1 MNTSKQVNV
10 MIGLLFVVLIGTLLY
25 FIWDDVRADDAEQRQ
40 IVVNAERGGKLF
52 SLNCRSCHGVNG
64 LGTLENTLLPG
75 LPLNLEANRPMVA
88 DPDDPET
95 SLPDPGKLM
104 ELQSRF
110 RDTIRCGRLGTLM
123 PPWAEDQGGPLNDFQ
138 IDQLIALIT
147 GSMPGL
153 DLPDN
158 LNAVSEKGWEE
169 AVEEADHA
177 DLLKGNK
184 LAEAVGAGDTVFV
197 LTDAK
202 ELTANSLLRIDD
214 EVVRIADI
222 SVDND
227 EITVER
233 AAFQTQAAE
242 HGEGAQVF
250 TGPIEP
256 PTGPFTDVACS
267 QTQRA
272 PAPSGTPPPAGTPI
286 PIEGEVTMEMGD
298 NFFRLDDQSPPTL
311 QVSIG
316 QEVTIDLVNNGVA
329 IHNMHVAGVDNVYD
343 VAFCNVGG
351 DEPCSDPDVMAS
363 GDTGTMTFRFDQA
376 GTFNFRCD
384 FHPIEM
390 TGQIVVTE

>member
-10 MIGLLFVVLIGTLLY
+10 MIGLMFVILIGTLVY
-25 FIWDDVRADDAEQRQ
+25 FIWDSVRAEDAEQRQ
-40 IVVNAERGGKLF
+40 IVENAERGGKLF
-52 SLNCRSCHGVNG
+52 ALNCRACHGVNG
-64 LGTLENTLLPG
+64 LGSLENTLLPG
-75 LPLNLEANRPMVA
+75 LPLNLEANRPMMA
-88 DPDDPET
+88 DPDDPEK
-95 SLPDPGKLM
+95 SLPDPGALM
-104 ELQSRF
+104 EFQNRF

-138 IDQLIALIT
+138 IEQLIALIT
-147 GSMPGL
+147 GSMTGL

-158 LNAVSEKGWEE
+158 LNAVSEKGWEA

-177 DLLKGNK
+177 DLLRGKK
-184 LAEAVGAGDTVFV
+184 LAVAVGAADTVFV
-197 LTDAK
+197 LTDVK
-202 ELTANSLLRIDD
+202 ELIAKSLIRIDD

-222 SVDND
+222 SADND

-256 PTGPFTDVACS
+256 PTGPLTDVACS
-267 QTQRA
+267 QTQRG

-286 PIEGEVTMEMGD
+286 PIEGEVTMEQGD
-298 NFFRLDDQSPPTL
+298 NFFRLDDQSTPTL
-311 QVSIG
+311 QVSVG
-316 QEVTIDLVNNGVA
+316 QEVAINLVNNGLA
-329 IHNMHVAGVDNVYD
+329 IHNMHVAGVDNVFD
-343 VAFCNVGG
+343 VDFCKVGG
-351 DEPCSDPDVMAS
+351 DEACSDPDVMPS
-363 GDTGTMTFRFDQA
+363 GDTGAITLSFDQA

-384 FHPIEM
+384 FHPTEM